1 MTTEEFPY
9 WNEEETMK
17 FLNYNES
24 SMKIFF
30 KKIRFA
36 KEEYLKIFL
45 KYRKLADENLLLK
58 EHNRL
63 LVKQLNDISLQ
74 LKSLE
79 ILKENSKGKTEI
91 ISEIDINILKILST
105 PIEDLD
111 ISVRSYNCLRIGQT
125 KSYDSDKN
133 NYIRYEIKSLGDVLH
148 HYKNKNLRKIRN
160 FGGYSFD
167 EIEDVLQKYGLVDSR
182 GKVICNNI

>member
-1 MTTEEFPY
+1 MTQEEFPY

-17 FLNYNES
+17 FLNYNET

-30 KKIRFA
+30 KKIRLA

-74 LKSLE
+74 LKSVE
-79 ILKENSKGKTEI
+79 ILKQNSKGKTEI
-91 ISEIDINILKILST
+91 ISEVDINILKILST
-105 PIEDLD
+105 PIEDLNL
-111 ISVRSYNCLRIGQT
+111 SVRCYNRLKFGET
-125 KSYDSDKN
+125 NSYDIDKN
-133 NYIRYEIKSLGDVLH
+133 SYIRYEIKSLGDIVH
-148 HYKNKNLRKIRN
+148 HYKNKNLVKLIQ
-160 FGGYSFD
+160 FGRGSLS
-167 EIEDVLQKYGLVDSR
+167 EIEDVLEKYGLVDSR